1 MNAGME
7 FASML
12 NWALVIRVDPQ
23 DLQVVV
29 SDLEVPLQ
37 DLGPVGA
44 P

>member
-1 MNAGME
+1 MNADME
-7 FASML
+7 MPPML

-23 DLQVVV
+23 DLQVAV
-29 SDLEVPLQ
+29 SDSEVLLQ